1 MRGTVPGTEET
12 MVNKR
17 DLVPTHSLMGKE
29 AENKEANKNQ

>member
-1 MRGTVPGTEET
+1 MRCTVPGTEET

-29 AENKEANKNQ
+29 AENKKANKNQ